1 MTSLSP
7 RAQHRASLACA
18 QMPGWAEMRSGP
30 GFLLHSW
37 SATNG
42 LDVLY
47 FPSVFWKLYTVRA
60 HEDWDNIFSL
70 DIPST
75 DSTGLG
81 ST

>member
-7 RAQHRASLACA
+7 RAQHRASLVCA

-60 HEDWDNIFSL
+60 HEDGDKHLFLRYPLN
-70 DIPST
+70 
-75 DSTGLG
+75 
-81 ST
+81 